1 MDGSVKHSPKGMT
14 LLELILALFLF
25 ATLVPL
31 FVGLWS
37 THHRAVEKSA
47 SVVLGNNICH
57 LILEQ
62 AMAAGYS
69 GVDSLAATT
78 LADRT
83 LSLQTT
89 TTDSSTVP
97 PSSWSNSKDYVW
109 SMSVT
114 AGPSTTPSLRSGE
127 KLVNVKVE
135 WTERSQKQTVQA
147 STLLVDTP

>member
-1 MDGSVKHSPKGMT
+1 MT

-47 SVVLGNNICH
+47 GVVLGNNICH

-62 AMAAGYS
+62 AVAAGYS

-83 LSLQTT
+83 LSLQTSI
-89 TTDSSTVP
+89 TDSSTSP
-97 PSSWSNSKDYVW
+97 PSSWSTSKDYVW
-109 SMSVT
+109 SMTVT
-114 AGPSTTPSLRSGE
+114 SGPSTTPALRSGE
-127 KLVNVKVE
+127 KLVSVRVE
-135 WTERSQKQTVQA
+135 WTERGRNQTVQA
-147 STLLVDTP
+147 STLLVDNP

>member
-1 MDGSVKHSPKGMT
+1 MDGPVKHNRQGMT

-47 SVVLGNNICH
+47 GVVLGNNICH

-69 GVDSLAATT
+69 GVDTLAATT

-83 LSLQTT
+83 LSLKTSI
-89 TTDSSTVP
+89 TDSSSTP
-97 PSSWSNSKDYVW
+97 PSSWSTSKDYVW
-109 SMSVT
+109 VMTVAS
-114 AGPSTTPSLRSGE
+114 GPSTSPALRNGE
-127 KLVNVKVE
+127 KLVNVRVE
-135 WTERSQKQTVQA
+135 WTERGQKQNVQA